1 MAREYNNKRSSRSRG
16 GASHHFL
23 LITVIF
29 LLGYMAASFF
39 DFETI
44 MHWVN
49 TQVLAHHD
57 AKKESAKPEAPQQAV
72 IPPKPK
78 FEFYTLLANEKTPA
92 SQANN
97 AATAAQSTPAANTNA
112 TTVQPASVAN
122 ANPATNVVTA
132 ASPTTAPVTNAVTAA
147 STTTTS
153 PQVKPNTTQAQQP
166 AAPARAIATKPT
178 SMPSE
183 RGNFLV
189 QVASFKARQDAEHMK
204 GTLILKG
211 FSVYIIP
218 VSHPTKGNWFRV
230 VVGPYTNRVLA
241 QQAQVN
247 LARNERLNG
256 MITTGG

>member
-29 LLGYMAASFF
+29 LLGYLAASFF
-39 DFETI
+39 NLDTI

-57 AKKESAKPEAPQQAV
+57 AKKESAKPETPQQAV

-78 FEFYTLLANEKTPA
+78 FEFYTLLANEKTSGSQPNKATTVVQSA
-92 SQANN
+92 STASTNTTTAAQ
-97 AATAAQSTPAANTNA
+97 ATAA
-112 TTVQPASVAN
+112 AN
-122 ANPATNVVTA
+122 ANTAVTA
-132 ASPTTAPVTNAVTAA
+132 VVAAPTTAPVSNAVTAA
-147 STTTTS
+147 STS
-153 PQVKPNTTQAQQP
+153 PQVKPNSSQAQQP
-166 AAPARAIATKPT
+166 AAPARAIATKTT
-178 SMPSE
+178 SVAGG
-183 RGNFLV
+183 GNYLV

-230 VVGPYTNRVLA
+230 VVGPYSNRGLA
-241 QQAQVN
+241 QQAQIN

>member
-29 LLGYMAASFF
+29 LLGYLAASFF
-39 DFETI
+39 DFDTI

-57 AKKESAKPEAPQQAV
+57 AKKESAKPETPKQAV

-78 FEFYTLLANEKTPA
+78 FEFYTLLANDKSSG
-92 SQANN
+92 SQPNN
-97 AATAAQSTPAANTNA
+97 ATTATQTTSAANTNPA
-112 TTVQPASVAN
+112 TTA
-122 ANPATNVVTA
+122 VTA
-132 ASPTTAPVTNAVTAA
+132 ASTATVSVSNAVTAA
-147 STTTTS
+147 STP
-153 PQVKPNTTQAQQP
+153 PQVKLNPSQASQP
-166 AAPARAIATKPT
+166 SAPARAIAGKPA
-178 SMPSE
+178 SVPVE
-183 RGNFLV
+183 RGNYLV

-204 GTLILKG
+204 GALILKG

-218 VSHPTKGNWFRV
+218 VSHPSKGNWFRV
-230 VVGPYTNRVLA
+230 VVGPYSNRGLA

>member
-16 GASHHFL
+16 GSSHHFL

-29 LLGYMAASFF
+29 LLGYLAASFF
-39 DFETI
+39 DFDTI

-57 AKKESAKPEAPQQAV
+57 AKKELAKPETPQQAV
-72 IPPKPK
+72 VPPKPK

-97 AATAAQSTPAANTNA
+97 ATTAAQSTAAVSTN
-112 TTVQPASVAN
+112 TTVQSASVAN
-122 ANPATNVVTA
+122 VNSATNVVTA
-132 ASPTTAPVTNAVTAA
+132 ASPTTVPVTNAVTAA
-147 STTTTS
+147 STAVPP
-153 PQVKPNTTQAQQP
+153 PQVKLNPSQQTQQP
-166 AAPARAIATKPT
+166 VAPARAIAIKTTPV
-178 SMPSE
+178 SAG
-183 RGNFLV
+183 RGNYLV

>member
-16 GASHHFL
+16 GASHHFI

-29 LLGYMAASFF
+29 SLGYLAASFF

-44 MHWVN
+44 THWVN

-57 AKKESAKPEAPQQAV
+57 TKKESAKPEASKQAV

-78 FEFYTLLANEKTPA
+78 FEFYTLLANEKTSGAQP
-92 SQANN
+92 NN
-97 AATAAQSTPAANTNA
+97 AATAAQSASAASTNTAATTQPQPTSTANT
-112 TTVQPASVAN
+112 TT
-122 ANPATNVVTA
+122 VTA
-132 ASPTTAPVTNAVTAA
+132 ASVTTAPVSNAVTAA

-153 PQVKPNTTQAQQP
+153 PQVKPNSSKVQQP
-166 AAPARAIATKPT
+166 ATTNAMAARPASAPSGK
-178 SMPSE
+178 
-183 RGNFLV
+183 GNYLV

-230 VVGPYTNRVLA
+230 VVGPYANRGLA

-256 MITTGG
+256 MVTTGG

>member
-1 MAREYNNKRSSRSRG
+1 MAREYNNKRSSRSRS

-97 AATAAQSTPAANTNA
+97 ATTAAQSTAAASSNV

-132 ASPTTAPVTNAVTAA
+132 SSPTTVPVTNAVTAA
-147 STTTTS
+147 STTATS
-153 PQVKPNTTQAQQP
+153 SQVKSNITQQP
-166 AAPARAIATKPT
+166 PAPARAIATKTAPV
-178 SMPSE
+178 SAG
-183 RGNFLV
+183 GNYLV

-230 VVGPYTNRVLA
+230 VVGPYSNRGLA
-241 QQAQVN
+241 QQAQIN